1 MRHLSGKLVAGLV
14 ALCAATGALGQSA
27 MPAQSAQAW
36 PSRAITIIGGFPNG
50 AGTDLY
56 ARKLGEALTAVL
68 NVPVVV
74 DSKTG
79 AGGNLASDAVARAQ
93 PDGYTFLL
101 GTAGTHAI
109 NAALYQSL
117 PFDVERDFTRIA
129 LLGDVP
135 NVLLVNPRKNPG
147 LRTCADLLAA
157 ARARPGALN
166 YASTGNGASGHLAG
180 AQFVNAAKIDAVHVP
195 YRGQGPA
202 MTALLAGDVDF
213 FFNQSAPS
221 IAAVNGGQVIAL
233 AVTTSTRLKA
243 LPDVPTVAEG
253 CGLPGFESSTW
264 YGLFGPAHLPPAIAA
279 KMSDA
284 VIRIISTPVF
294 KAWLTDTQGITPAV
308 DSSPGAFE
316 RVHRADI
323 VRWAEVVKMSG
334 AKVD

>member
-1 MRHLSGKLVAGLV
+1 MRHLSGKLAAGLV
-14 ALCAATGALGQSA
+14 ALCATTGALGQSA
-27 MPAQSAQAW
+27 TPAQSAQGW

-56 ARKLGEALTAVL
+56 ARKLGEALTAAL

-109 NAALYQSL
+109 NAALYKSL

-147 LRTCADLLAA
+147 VRTCADLLAA

-180 AQFVNAAKIDAVHVP
+180 AQFANAAKIDVVHVP
-195 YRGQGPA
+195 YLGQGPA

-233 AVTTSTRLKA
+233 AVTTSTRLAA
-243 LPDVPTVAEG
+243 LPNVPTVAEG

-284 VIRIISTPVF
+284 VIRIISTPGF
-294 KAWLTDTQGITPAV
+294 KAWLTDNQGITPAV
-308 DSSPGAFE
+308 DPSPAAFE

-323 VRWAEVVKMSG
+323 VRWAEIVRMSG

>member
-1 MRHLSGKLVAGLV
+1 MRFLSGRLTAALA
-14 ALCAATGALGQSA
+14 ALCVATGAPGQSA
-27 MPAQSAQAW
+27 MPASSAAAW

-50 AGTDLY
+50 AGTDLN
-56 ARKLGEALTAVL
+56 ARKLGEALTAAL
-68 NVPVVV
+68 KVPVVV

-93 PDGYTFLL
+93 PDGYTYLL

-109 NAALYQSL
+109 NAALYKNL

-147 LRTCADLLAA
+147 IRTCADLLAA
-157 ARARPGALN
+157 ARVRPGALN

-180 AQFVNAAKIDAVHVP
+180 AQFANAAKIDVVHVP

-221 IAAVNGGQVIAL
+221 IAAVGGGQVIAL
-233 AVTTSTRLKA
+233 AVTASTRLAA
-243 LPDVPTVAEG
+243 LPDVPTVSEG
-253 CGLPGFESSTW
+253 CGLAGFESSTW

-284 VIRIISTPVF
+284 VIGIISTPGF
-294 KAWLTDTQGITPAV
+294 KAWLTDTQGITPAI
-308 DSSPGAFE
+308 DPSPAAFE

-323 VRWAEVVKMSG
+323 VRWAEIVRMSG

>member
-1 MRHLSGKLVAGLV
+1 MQYLSGKLAAGLV

-27 MPAQSAQAW
+27 TPVQPAQAW

-56 ARKLGEALTAVL
+56 ARKLGEALTAAL

-93 PDGYTFLL
+93 PDGYTYLL

-109 NAALYQSL
+109 NAALYKNL

-147 LRTCADLLAA
+147 IRTCADLLAA
-157 ARARPGALN
+157 ARARPGVLN

-180 AQFVNAAKIDAVHVP
+180 AQFANAAKIDAVHVP

-233 AVTTSTRLKA
+233 AVTTSTRLAA

-279 KMSDA
+279 KMSDV
-284 VIRIISTPVF
+284 VIRIISTPEF
-294 KAWLTDTQGITPAV
+294 KAWLTGNQGITPAA
-308 DSSPGAFE
+308 DPSPGAFE

-323 VRWAEVVKMSG
+323 ARWAEIVRMSG